1 MNKIFNYF
9 ETQFKTLLKKI
20 KSIDTP
26 SILKFV
32 KNISK
37 YKFALIAVII
47 LSIFCTIIYVIGPI
61 LLGNITTE
69 LFNGITNKIQNGSN
83 LDLSGMQSTIIILVV
98 LYVLGLA
105 INAGQNILLTN
116 ICQKISYDLKNK
128 LFNKLNRLPMKDI
141 EKKKKGEFLSIIT
154 IDVETLTQS
163 FMQAFNEI
171 ISSSF
176 VLPGII
182 IVLFITNWI
191 FAILSLTI
199 LVLSIF
205 ITKIIMKKSQH
216 YFTEQQNYLGHI
228 NAHVEET
235 YSNQSVIQS
244 FTSKNTFRRK
254 FKKLNKNIYES
265 SWKSQFYTGILFPL
279 ARFFN
284 NITYLLVGI
293 IGGIFAINNM
303 ITVGTIQAFIQ
314 YVKMLSH
321 PLESIAQVIS
331 LLQTTAA
338 ASRRIFDVLE
348 LPEVSSEMRHEID
361 TSKIKG
367 DIEFSHANFE
377 YVPHQKILK
386 NFNMKIKKG
395 EKAAI
400 VGPTGAGKTTI
411 SKLLLAFYK
420 LQSGSI
426 LIDNNEISKFDK
438 DELRKMFG
446 LVLQDVW
453 IFNGTIMENIKYG
466 NLNATDEQVIEAAKA
481 IGLDDFVSS
490 QKDGYYTEISEDSSN
505 ISAGQKQLISI
516 ARVMLSNPKMVILDE
531 ATSNMDSRTELLVQ
545 NAILKLIENRTCLII
560 THKLPTLKNMD
571 KMIVV
576 NRGEVI
582 QTGTHSELMK
592 QDGLYK
598 NIFNSQ
604 FNA

>member
-1 MNKIFNYF
+1 MNKIVNCFK
-9 ETQFKTLLKKI
+9 TKLKTLLKKI
-20 KSIDTP
+20 KSIDTL
-26 SILKFV
+26 SIFKFV
-32 KNISK
+32 KNISQ
-37 YKFALIAVII
+37 YKFALIAVTI

-69 LFNGITNKIQNGSN
+69 LFNGITNKIQNGGN
-83 LDLSGMQSTIIILVV
+83 LDLSGIQNTIIILVV

-105 INAGQNILLTN
+105 ISAGQNILLTN
-116 ICQKISYDLKNK
+116 MSQKISYDLKNK
-128 LFNKLNRLPMKDI
+128 LFNKLNRLPIKNI
-141 EKKKKGEFLSIIT
+141 ENKKNGEFLSIIT

-171 ISSSF
+171 IRSSF
-176 VLPGII
+176 VVPGII

-191 FAILSLTI
+191 FAILSLTV

-216 YFTEQQNYLGHI
+216 YFTEQQNCLGHI

-235 YSNQSVIQS
+235 YSKQNVIQS
-244 FTSKNTFRRK
+244 FTSQNTFKRK

-265 SWKSQFYTGILFPL
+265 SWKSQFYAGILFPL
-279 ARFFN
+279 AKFFN
-284 NITYLLVGI
+284 NIIYLLVGI

-321 PLESIAQVIS
+321 PLESISQVIS

-338 ASRRIFDVLE
+338 ASRRIFDALE

-367 DIEFSHANFE
+367 NIEFSHANFE
-377 YVPHQKILK
+377 YTPNQKVIK
-386 NFNMKIKKG
+386 DFNMKIKKG
-395 EKAAI
+395 EKTAI

-481 IGLDDFVSS
+481 IGLDAFVSS
-490 QKDGYYTEISEDSSN
+490 QKDGYYTEISEDSNN

-516 ARVMLSNPKMVILDE
+516 ARVMLSNPKIVILDE

-545 NAILKLIENRTCLII
+545 KAILKLIENRTCLII
-560 THKLPTLKNMD
+560 THKLSTLKNMD
-571 KMIVV
+571 KMIVI
-576 NRGEVI
+576 NHGEII
-582 QTGTHSELMK
+582 QTGTHSELME

-604 FNA
+604 FSV